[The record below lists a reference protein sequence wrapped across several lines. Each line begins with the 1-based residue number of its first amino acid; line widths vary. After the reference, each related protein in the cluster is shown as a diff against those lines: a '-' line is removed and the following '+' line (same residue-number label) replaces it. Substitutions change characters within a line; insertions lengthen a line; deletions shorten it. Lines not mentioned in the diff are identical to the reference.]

1 MARRLS
7 GGPEDDG
14 RTTDHTDEIAAL
26 RLMAAGRYEHYDR
39 LVLLTA
45 AELLSVHDDGVI
57 VLDDWRDPRAL
68 IELLIRAPILERGF
82 D

>member
-1 MARRLS
+1 LARRLS
-7 GGPEDDG
+7 GGPDDDG
-14 RTTDHTDEIAAL
+14 RTTDHSEEIAAL
-26 RLMAAGRYEHYDR
+26 RSMAAGRHEHYDR

-45 AELLSVHDDGVI
+45 AELLSVHDDGAI

-68 IELLIRAPILERGF
+68 VELLIGAPILECGR